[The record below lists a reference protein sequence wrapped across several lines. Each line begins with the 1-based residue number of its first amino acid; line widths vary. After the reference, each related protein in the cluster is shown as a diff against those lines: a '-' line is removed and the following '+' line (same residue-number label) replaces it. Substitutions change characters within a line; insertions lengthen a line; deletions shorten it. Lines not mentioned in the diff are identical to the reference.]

1 MHETLLLLKNTRT
14 SHKKLQ
20 TTNIDT
26 DYSII
31 KRFCLNIHRS
41 IFFSYPRIC
50 KIHREKGRMI
60 DWKNQSLK
68 EKKEKGKI
76 DLRESMLLHETRMDS
91 FLDSRFF
98 LIKGEVR
105 NGIGDRRGNCDS
117 IEQRP

>member
-1 MHETLLLLKNTRT
+1 
-14 SHKKLQ
+14 
-20 TTNIDT
+20 
-26 DYSII
+26 
-31 KRFCLNIHRS
+31 
-41 IFFSYPRIC
+41 
-50 KIHREKGRMI
+50 MI